1 MNKPAAKP
9 TMQSVG
15 HVMGAPKSNN
25 EILADQIAAILAKR
39 NGGNTQQS
47 WESEDSATIAK
58 DAAKIAVQAAE
69 STKGYWQMAASE
81 ISEHRGALDAT
92 NFALKH
98 LERKVTGLQS
108 DIASSRNN
116 CLLWGIGAGCVS
128 AIAMSLVFG
137 PSTPAVNN
145 APASPAVQSAPQVRG
160 NVK

>member
-9 TMQSVG
+9 TMHVMG
-15 HVMGAPKSNN
+15 RVMGAPRSNN

-39 NGGNTQQS
+39 NGGTQQY
-47 WESEDSATIAK
+47 WEAEDSAAIAK
-58 DAAKIAVQAAE
+58 DAAKIAVQAAN
-69 STKGYWQMAASE
+69 SAKGHWQMAASE

-128 AIAMSLVFG
+128 AIAVSIVFG

-145 APASPAVQSAPQVRG
+145 APVSPAVQSVPQVRG